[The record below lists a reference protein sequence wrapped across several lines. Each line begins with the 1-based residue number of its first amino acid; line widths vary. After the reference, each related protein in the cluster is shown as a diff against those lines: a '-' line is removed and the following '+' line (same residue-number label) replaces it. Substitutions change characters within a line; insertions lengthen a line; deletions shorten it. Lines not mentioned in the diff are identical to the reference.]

1 MKEIVQDPVGEFYD
15 KAAVSIEESGDAV
28 RLTFSDG
35 SVYEVEAERD
45 QKVEAYF
52 VGRKGEGLDRPAG
65 VASVSDLL
73 PYEVILK
80 FEDDSA
86 VFLFSSGDYEIK
98 IFKTFK
104 TR

>member
-45 QKVEAYF
+45 
-52 VGRKGEGLDRPAG
+52 
-65 VASVSDLL
+65 
-73 PYEVILK
+73 
-80 FEDDSA
+80 
-86 VFLFSSGDYEIK
+86 
-98 IFKTFK
+98 
-104 TR
+104 